1 MSSKSL
7 GQAKDGPVDVSAR
20 TDEDSSEELN
30 HKVTPVMTRP
40 ASNCLSRGK
49 LVSSEQSE
57 PVLMN

>member
-7 GQAKDGPVDVSAR
+7 SKAKDGPVNASAR

-30 HKVTPVMTRP
+30 PEVTPVMTRP
-40 ASNCLSRGK
+40 AIYCLSRGK